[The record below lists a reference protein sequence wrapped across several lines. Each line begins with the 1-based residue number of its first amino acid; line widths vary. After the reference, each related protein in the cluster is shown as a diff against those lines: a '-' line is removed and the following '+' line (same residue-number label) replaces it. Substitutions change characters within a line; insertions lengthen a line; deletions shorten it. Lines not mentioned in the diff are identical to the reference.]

1 MAARFDRRAGVQA
14 AAVAVVVVLAIAW
27 AVYKHGEPMGR
38 DELRIQAQE
47 LVSQAA
53 EAGAL
58 LELAGHR
65 HVTERFRQEHLQQL
79 RDHAMET
86 ETRLQKSIFEA
97 QFESQGQQ
105 LRGVAH
111 ELVSALRSPE
121 LVAGALEP
129 LRAQAH
135 AVDEALPKDPP

>member
-14 AAVAVVVVLAIAW
+14 AAVAVVVVLAVAW
-27 AVYKHGEPMGR
+27 AVHKHGEPMGR

-53 EAGAL
+53 EAGAV

-65 HVTERFRQEHLQQL
+65 HVTDRFQHEHLLQL
-79 RDHAMET
+79 RDRAMET
-86 ETRLQKSIFEA
+86 EARLRESTFEA
-97 QFESQGQQ
+97 QFASQGQQ
-105 LRGVAH
+105 LREVANG
-111 ELVSALRSPE
+111 LVSALRSPA
-121 LVAGALEP
+121 LPAGALEP

>member
-14 AAVAVVVVLAIAW
+14 AAVAVVVVLAVAW

-47 LVSQAA
+47 LASQAA

-58 LELAGHR
+58 LELAEHR
-65 HVTERFRQEHLQQL
+65 HVMERFRQEHLRQL
-79 RDHAMET
+79 RDHALET
-86 ETRLQKSIFEA
+86 QARLRESTFEA
-97 QFESQGQQ
+97 RFAAQGQQ
-105 LRGVAH
+105 LREVAH
-111 ELVSALRSPE
+111 GLVSALGSPA
-121 LVAGALEP
+121 LAPGLLEP
-129 LRAQAH
+129 YRAQAH

>member
-14 AAVAVVVVLAIAW
+14 AAVAVVAVLAIAW

-79 RDHAMET
+79 RDQAMKT
-86 ETRLQKSIFEA
+86 ETRLRESTFEA
-97 QFESQGQQ
+97 QFAAQGHQ
-105 LRGVAH
+105 LRDVAH
-111 ELVSALRSPE
+111 GLLSALRSPV
-121 LVAGALEP
+121 LVPGALEP
-129 LRAQAH
+129 LRVQAH

>member
-53 EAGAL
+53 EGGAL

-65 HVTERFRQEHLQQL
+65 HVNERFRQEHLQQL
-79 RDHAMET
+79 REHAMET
-86 ETRLQKSIFEA
+86 EARLRDSTFEA
-97 QFESQGQQ
+97 PFAMQGQQ
-105 LRGVAH
+105 LRKIAH
-111 ELVSALRSPE
+111 ALSSALRSPD
-121 LVAGALEP
+121 LAPGVLEQ
-129 LRAQAH
+129 LRSQAH

>member
-14 AAVAVVVVLAIAW
+14 AAVAVVAVLAIAW

-53 EAGAL
+53 EGGAL

-65 HVTERFRQEHLQQL
+65 HVNERFRQEHLQQL

-86 ETRLQKSIFEA
+86 ETRLRESTFEA
-97 QFESQGQQ
+97 QFAPRGQQ
-105 LRGVAH
+105 LRDVAH
-111 ELVSALRSPE
+111 GLVSALRSPA
-121 LVAGALEP
+121 LAPGALEP
-129 LRAQAH
+129 FRAQAH

>member
-14 AAVAVVVVLAIAW
+14 AGVAVVAVLAVAW

-47 LVSQAA
+47 LASQAA
-53 EAGAL
+53 EACAV
-58 LELAGHR
+58 LELAGYR
-65 HVTERFRQEHLQQL
+65 HVTERFRREHLQQL
-79 RDHAMET
+79 RDHAT
-86 ETRLQKSIFEA
+86 KTDTRLRESAFEA
-97 QFESQGQQ
+97 KFAAQGQQ
-105 LRGVAH
+105 LRDVAH
-111 ELVSALRSPE
+111 GLAFALRSPA
-121 LVAGALEP
+121 LAPGALEP

>member
-14 AAVAVVVVLAIAW
+14 AAVAVVVVLAIGW

-58 LELAGHR
+58 LELAGYR
-65 HVTERFRQEHLQQL
+65 HVNERFRQEHLQQL

-86 ETRLQKSIFEA
+86 QTRLRGSTFEA
-97 QFESQGQQ
+97 QFASQGQQ

-111 ELVSALRSPE
+111 ELVSALRSPA
-121 LVAGALEP
+121 LAPGALEP

>member
-14 AAVAVVVVLAIAW
+14 AAIAVVVVLAVAW

-58 LELAGHR
+58 LELAGHH

-86 ETRLQKSIFEA
+86 ETRLRESTFQA
-97 QFESQGQQ
+97 QFDTQGQQ
-105 LRGVAH
+105 LREVAH
-111 ELVSALRSPE
+111 GLASALRSPA
-121 LVAGALEP
+121 LAPGALEP
-129 LRAQAH
+129 IRAQAH